1 MGERI
6 RCRKC
11 GDILQSKY
19 RHDFKMCRC
28 GSCYIDGGD
37 DYCRVGGDKKDI
49 EWIDRKENK
58 RKQLRYNGYTE
69 GKFGEKYREILD
81 TNNKYLY
88 SQGRYHTKIKKED
101 LTEDYIKFKSRAI
114 WYMTGYIRTS
124 GVVDIGYTYIKENH
138 LFKDDYLYISYKEK
152 LKFEE
157 NKLGTLQYVN
167 YDMSICGNSIIP
179 ILLAIEVNSNVDIN
193 IVKEKIYEKV
203 EWYKNNY
210 KEDYIRQFGNEN
222 TDIFEYY
229 NELQNKN

>member
-28 GSCYIDGGD
+28 GSCYIEGGD

-58 RKQLRYNGYTE
+58 RKQLRSNWYTE

-101 LTEDYIKFKSRAI
+101 LTEDYVKFKSRAI

>member
-58 RKQLRYNGYTE
+58 RKQLRSNWYTE

>member
-58 RKQLRYNGYTE
+58 RKQLRSNWYTE

-124 GVVDIGYTYIKENH
+124 GVVDIGYTYIKKNH